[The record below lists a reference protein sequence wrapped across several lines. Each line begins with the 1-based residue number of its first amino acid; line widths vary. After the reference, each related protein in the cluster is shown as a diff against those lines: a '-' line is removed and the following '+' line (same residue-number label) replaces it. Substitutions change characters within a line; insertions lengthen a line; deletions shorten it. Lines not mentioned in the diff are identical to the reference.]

1 MLAKRDSFAGE
12 YYCGPYEP
20 PGESEGSG
28 SSGRI
33 DTEITASEDLSA
45 PTRKCI
51 SLNPDKHDTFG
62 VGIQVLSLSKMSL
75 SERKGLIHRLRNEL
89 EQIRMLQK
97 KVELQRTNGVTVSSS
112 SDILS
117 CSNGQNLPDARY
129 FQKSSMMASGPGK
142 KGNPSSGKARGLNR
156 TLSGKSES
164 AKHASVENTSNI
176 MLMKQC
182 DGLLK
187 RLMSHQYGWVFNQP
201 VDIVKLNIPDY
212 FNVIKHPMD
221 LGTVKKKIASGAYAS
236 PLEFH
241 DDVRLTFSN
250 AMTYNPP
257 GNDVH
262 IMADTLN
269 KFFEVRWKNIEKK
282 LPVIGTQLVQSKAP
296 SEDKETSKPMPP
308 AKKRKTTSVTQEI
321 INEPIKRMTDEEKHN
336 LGRQLESL
344 LSEMPTH
351 IIDFL
356 RENSSNG
363 SESGEEEIEIDIDDL
378 SDDTLFKLKR
388 LLDDH
393 LQEKQKTQVR
403 GEPCEIEV
411 MNESAPSD
419 SSLQPGKGN
428 DQADEDVDIGGNE
441 PPVSSY
447 PPVEIEKDT
456 GYRST
461 KSVSSSSS
469 RDSDSSSSDGE
480 SGGAKALNL
489 VDAVEVPKA
498 VDFGAQF
505 DEKASVDNLL
515 QKNQCMG
522 GLDQLEQTSQPK
534 PSSVE
539 SDGCR
544 DGDSAPTERQISPEK
559 LYRAALLKKRF
570 ADTIIKAREKA
581 LTQGDKG
588 DPEKLHREREE
599 LEQRRKKEKAQL
611 QAEAEAAEDAR
622 RRAEAE
628 AAAEARRK
636 RELEREEARQALLK
650 MEKTIEIN
658 ENSRFL
664 EDLEML
670 SAAPVENLPSSVD
683 GACLD
688 PSLDALGSFKFGS
701 SNPLEQ
707 LGLYMKEDEEEEE
720 AVFLATFAIFSD
732 QNRGFSSSNT
742 ETQNLAL
749 DYSIAYFLTDLL
761 HYLIFFPSDILFIAH
776 HLATLFVFITCR
788 HLVFHGSFAILSLL
802 ILAEVTSFCQN
813 VWTLATAR
821 RHDNRLAAKVY
832 SFLSPYFYAFY
843 SVVRGIFGPFFMYQ
857 MGAFYMSGRA
867 DNVIPR
873 WVWIFWMIVVLTAI
887 GVSILWISNLWF
899 ELFKEKKAI
908 LEKEL

>member
-1 MLAKRDSFAGE
+1 MFAKRDMFAGE

-33 DTEITASEDLSA
+33 DTEIIASEDSSA
-45 PTRKCI
+45 PKRKCI

-62 VGIQVLSLSKMSL
+62 VSMQVLSLSKMSQ
-75 SERKGLIHRLRNEL
+75 SERKG
-89 EQIRMLQK
+89 
-97 KVELQRTNGVTVSSS
+97 LQRTNGVTVSSS

-117 CSNGQNLPDARY
+117 CSNGQVFPPARD

-142 KGNPSSGKARGLNR
+142 KGNPLSGKAQGLDR
-156 TLSGKSES
+156 TFSGKSES
-164 AKHASVENTSNI
+164 AKHASAANTSNI

-182 DGLLK
+182 EGLLK
-187 RLMSHQYGWVFNQP
+187 RLMGHQYGWVFNQP
-201 VDIVKLNIPDY
+201 VDVVKLNIPDY

-221 LGTVKKKIASGAYAS
+221 LGTVKKKIASGTYAS

-241 DDVRLTFSN
+241 DDVKLTFSN

-282 LPVIGTQLVQSKAP
+282 LPVIASQLVQSKCP
-296 SEDKETSKPMPP
+296 SVDIETSKPMPP

-321 INEPIKRMTDEEKHN
+321 IKEPVKRMTDEEKHN

-356 RENSSNG
+356 REHSSNG
-363 SESGEEEIEIDIDDL
+363 NESGEEEIEIDIDVL
-378 SDDTLFKLKR
+378 SDDTLFRLKS

-411 MNESAPSD
+411 MNESAPSN
-419 SSLQPGKGN
+419 SSMQQGKGN

-441 PPVSSY
+441 SPVSSY
-447 PPVEIEKDT
+447 PPVEIEKDR
-456 GYRST
+456 GHISA

-469 RDSDSSSSDGE
+469 RDSDSGSSDSE
-480 SGGAKALNL
+480 SDGVKASSL
-489 VDAVEVPKA
+489 VDAVKVLETI
-498 VDFGAQF
+498 DSGAQL
-505 DEKASVDNLL
+505 DEKTSADNLPH
-515 QKNQCMG
+515 KIQCMG
-522 GLDQLEQTSQPK
+522 ELDQLEQTSQPK
-534 PSSVE
+534 PSSFE
-539 SDGCR
+539 SDGCQ

-581 LTQGDKG
+581 LTQGHKG
-588 DPEKLHREREE
+588 GPEKLRREREE
-599 LEQRRKKEKAQL
+599 LEQQRKKEKARL
-611 QAEAEAAEDAR
+611 QAEAEVAEDAR
-622 RRAEAE
+622 RQAEAE

-670 SAAPVENLPSSVD
+670 SAAPVENLPSS
-683 GACLD
+683 
-688 PSLDALGSFKFGS
+688 
-701 SNPLEQ
+701 
-707 LGLYMKEDEEEEE
+707 
-720 AVFLATFAIFSD
+720 
-732 QNRGFSSSNT
+732 
-742 ETQNLAL
+742 
-749 DYSIAYFLTDLL
+749 
-761 HYLIFFPSDILFIAH
+761 
-776 HLATLFVFITCR
+776 
-788 HLVFHGSFAILSLL
+788 
-802 ILAEVTSFCQN
+802 
-813 VWTLATAR
+813 
-821 RHDNRLAAKVY
+821 
-832 SFLSPYFYAFY
+832 
-843 SVVRGIFGPFFMYQ
+843 
-857 MGAFYMSGRA
+857 
-867 DNVIPR
+867 
-873 WVWIFWMIVVLTAI
+873 
-887 GVSILWISNLWF
+887 
-899 ELFKEKKAI
+899 
-908 LEKEL
+908 